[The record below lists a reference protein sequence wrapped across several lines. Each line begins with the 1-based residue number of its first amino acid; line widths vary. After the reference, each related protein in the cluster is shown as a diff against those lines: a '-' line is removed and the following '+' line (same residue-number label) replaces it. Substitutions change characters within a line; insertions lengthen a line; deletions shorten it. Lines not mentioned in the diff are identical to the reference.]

1 MGFIESI
8 ADRLQTQSLG
18 TKGVNLFVGVLPE
31 TDSMAT
37 VLNESNGE
45 IIETNAVGIALFQP
59 SLQVRVRGLA
69 EDYATPKARIEAIQ
83 TALAA
88 LPDATYTGV
97 RILRIRPQGT
107 ILALGQDNNMRFEFT
122 ANFQVTHE

>member
-1 MGFIESI
+1 VGFIESI

-37 VLNESNGE
+37 VLNEYDGE

-59 SLQVRVRGLA
+59 SLQVRVRGMP
-69 EDYATPKARIEAIQ
+69 EDYSTPKTRIEAIQ

-88 LPDATYTGV
+88 LPDGTYTGV
-97 RILRIRPQGT
+97 RILRVKPQGT
-107 ILALGQDNNMRFEFT
+107 ILALGQDTNMRFEFT
-122 ANFQVTHE
+122 ANFEVTYE

>member
-37 VLNESNGE
+37 VLNESSGE

-69 EDYATPKARIEAIQ
+69 EDYATPKARIEDIQ